1 MFEGTFAFVD
11 DPVEKLHAF
20 VATNEGL
27 GAPSGG
33 LKRVLDANLTRA
45 TVGRITITGMTG
57 KKSKEI
63 TF

>member
-1 MFEGTFAFVD
+1 MFEGTFTFID

-20 VATNEGL
+20 IATNEGL
-27 GAPSGG
+27 GAPSEG

-45 TVGRITITGMTG
+45 MVGRITITGMTG